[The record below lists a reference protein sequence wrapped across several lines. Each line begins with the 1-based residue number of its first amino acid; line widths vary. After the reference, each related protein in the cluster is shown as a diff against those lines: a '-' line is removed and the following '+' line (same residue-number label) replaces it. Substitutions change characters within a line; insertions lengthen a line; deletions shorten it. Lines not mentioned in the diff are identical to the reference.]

1 MKYLFKT
8 YTQDYRLGDI
18 VELDDEDIR
27 TQQLLAKGFIEPA
40 EPDKKKTDKVNKL
53 EETKVTTPDETKGEV
68 AEPDKKKGK

>member
-40 EPDKKKTDKVNKL
+40 EIPEKVKEPKEKKVKEPK
-53 EETKVTTPDETKGEV
+53 EV
-68 AEPDKKKGK
+68 K